1 MAEEQVI
8 NTIEYNA
15 ADNVMAFPLDY
26 SQKEIEDTQKLW
38 DVDRHNINRISLR
51 TLVTENPIFQ
61 EFFRCIRFGSKD
73 CKKNDA
79 KSKQA
84 DPSDGEKK
92 YVNAIPVELLTFFK
106 TFMQEAMSNLSFSK
120 SIRKGKVPEDM
131 GKAFY
136 RRMLKYSLEEEKKEN
151 PEESE
156 LFWTRKLYDN
166 IAFQDSI
173 TQDLW
178 EKEYMLRVRELRE
191 MVRTLAPEQQL
202 DMFYSVIN
210 HLDNDIVTA
219 SRYQKMNTEV
229 SESQDKS
236 FEHFLY
242 EFPKSVISKCR
253 EPKVIGDTTKKVV
266 FVIEDIPLSSSIKIA
281 WNRKGKEKQYVVSTM
296 QEVFRRICGNAKGSL
311 IIKNG
316 ARNDYRR
323 RLNQKTGKNQFQT
336 RYEYSLSYL
345 NACEEE
351 TNPET
356 LRQQIATR
364 AAEYFGAA
372 FRGENALPGQFRLNH
387 DGTFPQ
393 GEVNGMIESLVLS
406 HYNYFCASLGD
417 CLGFITDT
425 LSETNIMFNWYKN
438 HYRLYQQDEKYN
450 ENEDLYQR
458 ELAMYL
464 DHLRR
469 IMPEKLKDKFIVG
482 QRIDE
487 DQENALAELLVKLCE
502 DAANKLGVET
512 LNWANLAKMRD
523 AIARY
528 NVVLSATKGE
538 LNYPGFLKQDVYLRQ
553 ALITCKVG
561 EAIEF
566 SCQDVETYIISLTT
580 TMKAIKNKC
589 LK

>member
-1 MAEEQVI
+1 MAEDQVI

-61 EFFRCIRFGSKD
+61 EFFHWIRFGSKE

-120 SIRKGKVPEDM
+120 SIRKGKVPEEM

-178 EKEYMLRVRELRE
+178 EQEYMLRVRELRE
-191 MVRTLAPEQQL
+191 MVRTLEPEQQL
-202 DMFYSVIN
+202 DVFRAVIN
-210 HLDNDIVTA
+210 HLDNEIVTA
-219 SRYQKMNTEV
+219 TRYQKMNAEV
-229 SESQDKS
+229 SKSQEKS
-236 FEHFLY
+236 FGQFLF
-242 EFPKSVISKCR
+242 EFPKSVISQYRK
-253 EPKVIGDTTKKVV
+253 PKVIGQTTKKVV
-266 FVIEDIPLSSSIKIA
+266 FVTDDIPLSSSIKII
-281 WNRKGKEKQYVVSTM
+281 WSSKGKEKQYVVSSM
-296 QEVFRRICGNAKGSL
+296 KEVFRKICGNAKGSQ
-311 IIKNG
+311 IIKNE
-316 ARNDYRR
+316 ARKDYFHK
-323 RLNQKTGKNQFQT
+323 LNQKAVKSQFQMN
-336 RYEYSLSYL
+336 YEYSLSYL
-345 NACEEE
+345 NACAEE
-351 TNPET
+351 TNLEV
-356 LRQQIATR
+356 LRLQIATR
-364 AAEYFGAA
+364 AAAYFGAA
-372 FRGENALPGQFRLNH
+372 FRGENAMPGQFRLNY

-393 GEVNGMIESLVLS
+393 GEVNGMIESLLLS
-406 HYNYFCASLGD
+406 HYNQFCSFFGD

-487 DQENALAELLVKLCE
+487 DQENALAQLLVKLCE
-502 DAANKLGVET
+502 DAASKLGVET
-512 LNWANLAKMRD
+512 LSWANLAKMRD

-538 LNYPGFLKQDVYLRQ
+538 MNYPGFLKQDVYLRQ

-580 TMKAIKNKC
+580 TMKAIKNKR